1 MKEVSQDTIEAFAS
15 LFKGRTDAHGQVNE
29 CIYESVTLKHYEKH
43 LKGEVNLG
51 IYFVL
56 DDSTCH
62 FAALDL
68 DEKDFNKAKAM
79 RDELSRNS
87 IPAYITESKSKGFHV
102 YCFAVERFKAV
113 EIRRVLRHILNKL
126 SIKAE
131 VFHNNWL
138 Q

>member
-29 CIYESVTLKHYEKH
+29 CIYEPVTLKHYEKH

-62 FAALDL
+62 FAAIDL
-68 DEKDFNKAKAM
+68 DEKDFSQGKGNACRA
-79 RDELSRNS
+79 DQELYSRLYHR
-87 IPAYITESKSKGFHV
+87 AQVEGFS
-102 YCFAVERFKAV
+102 YLLL
-113 EIRRVLRHILNKL
+113 RR
-126 SIKAE
+126 
-131 VFHNNWL
+131 
-138 Q
+138 